1 MEHLLFKATLA
12 AAVLTFL
19 IILFTRKE
27 NNYLSAAGGDT
38 KKLMVVDQTTGAI
51 TFLNNSVQG
60 INDQFTNSDATQTA
74 LLKTLFGDNLDGA
87 GGTFKTKMDELLL
100 SRDTKIATLEGHKT
114 AEWKAFVK
122 GNGGAGLRG
131 MLDNSIPSGHR
142 IKIESEHG
150 TGKWKMLA
158 DQACDHNLSA
168 TGDGGDGEAYSAD
181 GAAWCASVKVHPMHR
196 IVKVT

>member
-12 AAVLTFL
+12 AAVLTFF

-38 KKLMVVDQTTGAI
+38 KKIMVVDQTTGAI
-51 TFLNNSVQG
+51 TFLNNSVKG
-60 INDQFTNSDATQTA
+60 IDDQFTNSDATQAA
-74 LLKTLFGDNLDGA
+74 LLKTLFGPNLDGE
-87 GGTFKTKMDELLL
+87 GGIFKAKLDAKLDPATA
-100 SRDTKIATLEGHKT
+100 RIATLEGNKT

-131 MLDNSIPSGHR
+131 MLDNAIPSGHR

-158 DQACDHNLSA
+158 DQACDHKLSS
-168 TGDGGDGEAYSAD
+168 TGDGGAGEAYSAD
-181 GAAWCASVKVHPMHR
+181 GAAWCASVKVHPHHR
-196 IVKVT
+196 IVKVG

>member
-27 NNYLSAAGGDT
+27 NNYLSAAGGNT

-60 INDQFTNSDATQTA
+60 INEQFANNDATIESQLKLLLGTTLDGNTDGFIFDIVERAKVQNTRVEAIDTA
-74 LLKTLFGDNLDGA
+74 LDKRLKA
-87 GGTFKTKMDELLL
+87 V
-100 SRDTKIATLEGHKT
+100 ATT
-114 AEWKAFVK
+114 ANA
-122 GNGGAGLRG
+122 A
-131 MLDNSIPSGHR
+131 IPDGHR

-158 DQACDHNLSA
+158 DQACDHKLSA
-168 TGDGGDGEAYSAD
+168 SGDGGDGQAYSAD
-181 GAAWCASVKVHPMHR
+181 GAAWCASVKVHPHHR
-196 IVKVT
+196 IKMVG